1 MGDAKMTEDGN
12 HTVAELDAERRAIGR
27 QHTAQLLKMLRG
39 GYGTTP
45 EPESVAEVDPAAEL
59 KSARVA
65 DAAPVYVRL
74 VETPIRPDTPT
85 GNAPPRRLSAPPI
98 PTVGESLRQPL
109 EKLSK
114 LIARADD
121 LAASARIFQAYLR
134 PDLRDHVLLIRLDQD
149 AWTVQTESAV
159 WATRLRYALY
169 DIREVLGLHFG
180 ITLPK
185 PHIQIAPIAARP
197 PSSPRR
203 TLTQEAARYLEEIAR
218 NETDSRL
225 SAALRRLARRAEALS
240 NDHASHP
247 PKQPS

>member
-1 MGDAKMTEDGN
+1 MTEDGN
-12 HTVAELDAERRAIGR
+12 KAVIELDAERRAIGR

-45 EPESVAEVDPAAEL
+45 EPESATEAHPVAEL
-59 KSARVA
+59 KPARVA
-65 DAAPVYVRL
+65 DAAPAYVRL
-74 VETPIRPDTPT
+74 VETPVPPD
-85 GNAPPRRLSAPPI
+85 APPANTLPRSSAPAI
-98 PTVGESLRQPL
+98 PTVGEGLRQCS
-109 EKLSK
+109 EKLNK
-114 LIARADD
+114 LIARTDE
-121 LAASARIFQAYLR
+121 LAASTRIFQAYLR

-180 ITLPK
+180 IILPK
-185 PHIQIAPIAARP
+185 PHIQIAPVAVRP
-197 PSSPRR
+197 TSSRRR
-203 TLTQEAARYLEEIAR
+203 TLTQEAARYLEETAR

-225 SAALRRLARRAEALS
+225 SAALRRLARRAEPLS
-240 NDHASHP
+240 NDHVPYS